1 MLIIDDNVWIA
12 NTGDSRAIISS
23 NMGEKFDTL
32 SEDHKPSELPEKTR
46 ILAAGG
52 QVY

>member
-23 NMGEKFDTL
+23 NQGEKYDSLTF
-32 SEDHKPSELPEKTR
+32 DHKPSELAEKTR
-46 ILAAGG
+46 IL
-52 QVY
+52 